1 MHLKSQNSGVLVKGD
16 EIIGNLD
23 YFGVLIDIIELSYS
37 GGNNV
42 VLFKCDW
49 WDVSSKRGHS
59 INKYGFFLINSNC
72 KMRTN
77 EPYVL
82 ASQAQQV
89 YYVKDTKDPNWL
101 VVVKTKPRD
110 LYDVPEKATLEA
122 CQENDDIDSIPFTS
136 NVLDNN
142 QGLSLDRNDLV

>member
-1 MHLKSQNSGVLVKGD
+1 MTLLKRHTKRSINESLFNLACGPDTRVFRYTSYLINGWRFNIKDRDMHLKSQNSGVLVKGD
-16 EIIGNLD
+16 EITGNLD

-59 INKYGFFLINSNC
+59 IDKYGFFLINSNC

-82 ASQAQQV
+82 TSQAQ
-89 YYVKDTKDPNWL
+89 
-101 VVVKTKPRD
+101 
-110 LYDVPEKATLEA
+110 
-122 CQENDDIDSIPFTS
+122 
-136 NVLDNN
+136 
-142 QGLSLDRNDLV
+142 

>member
-1 MHLKSQNSGVLVKGD
+1 MHLKSQNSRVLVKGD
-16 EIIGNLD
+16 ENAGYLD
-23 YFGVLIDIIELSYS
+23 YFGVLTYIIELSYS

-49 WDVSSKRGHS
+49 WDVSSKRGHL
-59 INKYGFFLINSNC
+59 IEKCGLFLISSNC

-110 LYDVPEKATLEA
+110 LYDVLEKATLEA
-122 CQENDDIDSIPFTS
+122 CQENDDIGSIPFTS
-136 NVLDNN
+136 NALDN
-142 QGLSLDRNDLV
+142 D